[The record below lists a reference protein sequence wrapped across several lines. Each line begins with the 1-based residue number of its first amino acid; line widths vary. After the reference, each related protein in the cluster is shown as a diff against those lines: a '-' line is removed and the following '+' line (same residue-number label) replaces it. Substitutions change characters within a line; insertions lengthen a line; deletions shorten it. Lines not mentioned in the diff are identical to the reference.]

1 MCSSDLVLL
10 PAAQETLALQHGDPV
25 ALDLFGEIAL
35 REQGGEM
42 RDGLCVLLLRVEAQG
57 ESLPRHVGLGMGG
70 ILLQKLLKAS
80 DGGRVELPV
89 IGPVGEE
96 VEIEGGILPLRLAR
110 RCEEQR
116 KEEIGGASCRERV

>member
-1 MCSSDLVLL
+1 
-10 PAAQETLALQHGDPV
+10 
-25 ALDLFGEIAL
+25 
-35 REQGGEM
+35 M

-110 RCEEQR
+110 RREEQR
-116 KEEIGGASCRERV
+116 KEATGAGQRGRKSSSRHRSQSDSPKTGCHAQFDAGG